1 MIRFDKALMP
11 EVEKLTQQEA
21 RAGCMW
27 LMMVKYFCGALI
39 HQIADKHNLDLG
51 ELQMA
56 FLSSVEGMAEEID
69 FENFNPGGTD

>member
-39 HQIADKHNLDLG
+39 HQIA
-51 ELQMA
+51 
-56 FLSSVEGMAEEID
+56 EEID